1 VFWNLPTAF
10 LSAAAAAGGIAFIS
24 SVGNFSGY
32 IAPQLVG
39 LLRDVSGSYRMPMII
54 MGAMVA
60 IGAIIMP
67 HAARL
72 RPKPMMQQA

>member
-1 VFWNLPTAF
+1 
-10 LSAAAAAGGIAFIS
+10 
-24 SVGNFSGY
+24 
-32 IAPQLVG
+32 
-39 LLRDVSGSYRMPMII
+39 MII